1 MKRFLSILVWVIG
14 FSYIGLAQE
23 PTALFKQAATA
34 YSQEDYKQAIKLYES
49 ILDQE
54 IESVSVYY
62 NLANAHYKLENVAE
76 SIYYYEKALQ
86 LAPNDQDVLHNLEYA
101 EQMRID
107 VIQEADLTGMEK
119 IKQRTINK
127 FSLSF
132 WAWLSIISALLVVL
146 CGVFYFFNS
155 KSSVKRLSFS
165 FGVPFVLVS
174 LILFWFAHLRYAEI
188 SDNEYAVIFAEK
200 TALLAE
206 PNKNSASSI
215 QLHAGTKVKVLD
227 SFNSYVKIELPN
239 DQQGWL
245 SQEDLKNL

>member
-1 MKRFLSILVWVIG
+1 MKRFLSILIWVIG
-14 FSYIGLAQE
+14 FSHLGLAQE
-23 PTALFKQAATA
+23 PTELFKQAASA
-34 YSQEDYKQAIKLYES
+34 YNQEDYKQAINLYES

-86 LAPNDQDVLHNLEYA
+86 LAPNDQDVLHNLAYA

-107 VIQEADLTGMEK
+107 VIQEADLTGLEK

-127 FSLSF
+127 YSLSF
-132 WAWLSIISALLVVL
+132 WAWLSIISALLVVF
-146 CGVFYFFNS
+146 CGVFYFFNAR
-155 KSSVKRLSFS
+155 SSVKRLSFS
-165 FGVPFVLVS
+165 FGVLFVLVS
-174 LILFWFAHLRYAEI
+174 LILFWFAQLRYAEI
-188 SDNEYAVIFAEK
+188 SKNEYAVIFAEK

-239 DQQGWL
+239 EQQGWL
-245 SQEDLKNL
+245 SQKDLKNL